1 MSWGTNY
8 VTSNNLN
15 IPYPGIVHDGRLFT
29 SYSPSA
35 VLNDKIKSENHITT
49 DREYRTYLVNNAD
62 MIMKYNFNT
71 MGTSTS
77 TSLGRTYPYTFYD
90 VNDRSLPP
98 GYETSIPKNLYLTRE
113 QLVANETRPMLS
125 SFK

>member
-8 VTSNNLN
+8 ITPNNLN
-15 IPYPGIVHDGRLFT
+15 IPYPGIVQDGRLFT
-29 SYSPSA
+29 DYSPST
-35 VLNDKIKSENHITT
+35 VINDKIKSDNRITT
-49 DREYRTYLVNNAD
+49 DREYRTYLVNNANS
-62 MIMKYNFNT
+62 IMNYNFKT
-71 MGTSTS
+71 IGTTDSS
-77 TSLGRTYPYTFYD
+77 SLGRTYPYTFYD

-98 GYETSIPKNLYLTRE
+98 GYESSIPKNLYLTRE

>member
-8 VTSNNLN
+8 VTPNNLN
-15 IPYPGIVHDGRLFT
+15 IPYPGIVQDGRLFT
-29 SYSPSA
+29 NYSPSA
-35 VLNDKIKSENHITT
+35 VLNDKIKSDNRITT
-49 DREYRTYLVNNAD
+49 DREYRTYLINNAES
-62 MIMKYNFNT
+62 IMHYNFKT
-71 MGTSTS
+71 SGTS
-77 TSLGRTYPYTFYD
+77 SLGRTYPYTFYD

-98 GYETSIPKNLYLTRE
+98 GYESSIPKNLYLTRE

>member
-8 VTSNNLN
+8 VTPNNLN
-15 IPYPGIVHDGRLFT
+15 IPYPGIVQDGRFFT
-29 SYSPSA
+29 NYSPSA
-35 VLNDKIKSENHITT
+35 VLNDKIKADNRITT
-49 DREYRTYLVNNAD
+49 DREYRTYLINNAESL
-62 MIMKYNFNT
+62 MNYNFK
-71 MGTSTS
+71 TSG

-98 GYETSIPKNLYLTRE
+98 GYESSIPKNLYLTRE

>member
-15 IPYPGIVHDGRLFT
+15 IPYPGIVQDGRLFT
-29 SYSPSA
+29 DYSPSA
-35 VLNDKIKSENHITT
+35 VINDKIKSDNRITT
-49 DREYRTYLVNNAD
+49 DREYRTYLINNAES
-62 MIMKYNFNT
+62 IMNYNFKT
-71 MGTSTS
+71 SGTTTS
-77 TSLGRTYPYTFYD
+77 SSLGRTYPYTFYD

-98 GYETSIPKNLYLTRE
+98 GYESSIPKNLYLTRE
-113 QLVANETRPMLS
+113 QLVANETRPMLA